1 MSGKTYGYVRIS
13 NGNHKEDTPVAAMR
27 ELGLD
32 MDQIIIEKQPEKHSD
47 RPLYQNLVGRL
58 QTGDALIVQSLDCLG
73 GSYAEIREQWR
84 VLRKER
90 GVTVVVLDIPLLSTK
105 EDQEPFDQ
113 IITDLVLQFFDFL
126 VKVQTRREKNRARQR
141 RK

>member
-58 QTGDALIVQSLDCLG
+58 QTGDALI
-73 GSYAEIREQWR
+73 EIRQGLVDR
-84 VLRKER
+84 SK
-90 GVTVVVLDIPLLSTK
+90 S
-105 EDQEPFDQ
+105 PFY
-113 IITDLVLQFFDFL
+113 LVNNADYETIQ
-126 VKVQTRREKNRARQR
+126 
-141 RK
+141 